1 MAGVRRA
8 ASGPVVSQALARGV
22 MVSWPGRP
30 LGRRRPCRGAPR
42 TCTGSKKMYAPL
54 TTPSLAVSRSNKAS
68 ESGTPGRRTP
78 PGRTRRL
85 PPPPVVLSSAVQEGG
100 GGTETR
106 WNGRTGARE
115 QERTLSRAASLPNPG
130 HARCCSHHLADAS
143 FGAPVE
149 FDAHALA
156 EGPHTGVVRH
166 SGTPRQRHGRRTRPV
181 RQRAPAPAGRGGAA
195 RQGGAARHTQGACP
209 RPPRGDA
216 ASPAASP
223 EGRAPARATPA
234 RLPWC
239 CRPWRALP
247 CAPATQPGPPKAR
260 TGRCGATE
268 PHVRSGLAR
277 HAHGRHTALTPLLPY
292 HPMTDCLSAHTTEG
306 GQGAAVRVA
315 WVQAVAG
322 GGPRRRPVHRALP
335 ARLSVTSSPCGRRRH
350 GAEQQR
356 GQRGR
361 V

>member
-22 MVSWPGRP
+22 TVSAPGRP

-42 TCTGSKKMYAPL
+42 TWTGSKKMYAPL

-85 PPPPVVLSSAVQEGG
+85 PPPPVVLSSAVQGGG

-115 QERTLSRAASLPNPG
+115 QGRTLSRAASLPSPG

-156 EGPHTGVVRH
+156 EGAA
-166 SGTPRQRHGRRTRPV
+166 QRRRTALWRP
-181 RQRAPAPAGRGGAA
+181 
-195 RQGGAARHTQGACP
+195 
-209 RPPRGDA
+209 
-216 ASPAASP
+216 SPAAWTPHATCPPACASSCWAWGSSQT
-223 EGRAPARATPA
+223 GRGCETHPRRVPQ
-234 RLPWC
+234 
-239 CRPWRALP
+239 
-247 CAPATQPGPPKAR
+247 ATQ
-260 TGRCGATE
+260 
-268 PHVRSGLAR
+268 
-277 HAHGRHTALTPLLPY
+277 GRHI
-292 HPMTDCLSAHTTEG
+292 
-306 GQGAAVRVA
+306 Q
-315 WVQAVAG
+315 
-322 GGPRRRPVHRALP
+322 PRSQP
-335 ARLSVTSSPCGRRRH
+335 
-350 GAEQQR
+350 
-356 GQRGR
+356 
-361 V
+361 